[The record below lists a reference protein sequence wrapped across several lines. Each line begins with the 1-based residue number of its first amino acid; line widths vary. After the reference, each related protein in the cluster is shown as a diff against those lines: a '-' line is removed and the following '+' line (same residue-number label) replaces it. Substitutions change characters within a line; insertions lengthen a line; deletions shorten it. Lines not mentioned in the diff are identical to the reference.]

1 MNNFPTLS
9 KYGIKSLH
17 HLPIRGRKRSFQ
29 KIAKLIHSNNAKS
42 NSSKK
47 NNRSSIS
54 KSETDAIKKYSVSP
68 NFVLHEVRK
77 LGNVS
82 SISNENVTSRKLVG
96 LSKLNEPTI
105 WPFARPSQIYA
116 PGEAFEIDI
125 YREDEDT
132 DKKHFMFNQ
141 NRSINLFN
149 ANSKYYDDGT
159 SIDDDSTNEFDEFN
173 PILDS
178 GEPDP
183 LADLKEREVYIESP
197 NVSDNKD
204 YYNIQNMSNR
214 SDFNP
219 HKEESLLD
227 QTSLN
232 LVTISEKENLLDQN
246 SSNVATYNNANVSKT
261 LNFTTKNT
269 KSKYDKA
276 LHEVMDKN
284 STLNS
289 LQNKSSTVKD
299 LLHSNANKEKL
310 QANLSKTAQDNLFDN
325 TVGVYPINSGLV
337 LKSVKINIK
346 NSKNKNGNNYA
357 VNPTYNKTDNIETYS
372 IDIDNN
378 KVRMKNQTINNS
390 NKNNINNTNIDNN
403 VTHDSI
409 DSRRNLLSHDFMK
422 NKTYDKFFGNTS
434 NTSYDDIDSGFD
446 FEDTFDNNLQND
458 TVNENEDSPSGENPN
473 DIIIESQENIVLADK
488 HNKSHNFRLRLKNSN
503 SVGPRKFQTLHWNF
517 DDNFNWND
525 YISQYP
531 FSEVIQGQQIL
542 NIDGATNAN
551 EGTNDIA
558 DINASNIP
566 AIIQDSINQFNAV
579 TNSYTTRL
587 PTRLQYPSIFNSNVQ
602 QQQGDQQQPTP
613 SLISATSSSRPTKLL
628 SYHGPT
634 ERNFSLNFNKI
645 NTSALRVCK
654 PGVEKPS
661 VDGLANCLI
670 IGDSIA
676 LR

>member
-1 MNNFPTLS
+1 M
-9 KYGIKSLH
+9 H
-17 HLPIRGRKRSFQ
+17 QLPIRGRKRSFQ
-29 KIAKLIHSNNAKS
+29 KIAKHIHSNNTKS
-42 NSSKK
+42 NSGKK

-54 KSETDAIKKYSVSP
+54 KLETDEIKKYSVSP
-68 NFVLHEVRK
+68 KLLLHEVSK
-77 LGNVS
+77 LGNIS

-96 LSKLNEPTI
+96 FSKSNEPTI
-105 WPFARPSQIYA
+105 WPFVRPSQIYA

-132 DKKHFMFNQ
+132 DKKRFMFNQ

-159 SIDDDSTNEFDEFN
+159 SIDDNSTNEFDEFN

-183 LADLKEREVYIESP
+183 LAELKEREIYIENP

-204 YYNIQNMSNR
+204 YYNIQNISNKN
-214 SDFNP
+214 DFNLYN
-219 HKEESLLD
+219 KKSLLD

-232 LVTISEKENLLDQN
+232 LVTTSEKENLLDQN
-246 SSNVATYNNANVSKT
+246 SSHIATCNNANVTKT
-261 LNFTTKNT
+261 LNTTRKNPN
-269 KSKYDKA
+269 SKYNKG

-284 STLNS
+284 SILNS
-289 LQNKSSTVKD
+289 SENKSSITNN
-299 LLHSNANKEKL
+299 LFRSNANKEKL
-310 QANLSKTAQDNLFDN
+310 LANLSRTAQENFFN
-325 TVGVYPINSGLV
+325 STSGGYPINSGLV

-346 NSKNKNGNNYA
+346 SSKNKNDSNYA
-357 VNPTYNKTDNIETYS
+357 ADPTYNKTDNVETYS
-372 IDIDNN
+372 IDINNN
-378 KVRMKNQTINNS
+378 KVRIENQTISNS
-390 NKNNINNTNIDNN
+390 NEKKNNNTNNIDNN
-403 VTHDSI
+403 VTHNSI
-409 DSRRNLLSHDFMK
+409 DIRRNLLSHDFMK
-422 NKTYDKFFGNTS
+422 NKAYHKFFLNTS

-446 FEDTFDNNLQND
+446 FEDTFDNSLQND
-458 TVNENEDSPSGENPN
+458 TVNENEDSPSGDTPN

-503 SVGPRKFQTLHWNF
+503 SVAPRKFQTLHWNF
-517 DDNFNWND
+517 DDNFDWND
-525 YISQYP
+525 YINQYP
-531 FSEVIQGQQIL
+531 FSEVIQGQQVL

-551 EGTNDIA
+551 EGTNDLG
-558 DINASNIP
+558 DINTSNIP

-579 TNSYTTRL
+579 TNSFTTRL

-602 QQQGDQQQPTP
+602 QQQVYQQQPTQ
-613 SLISATSSSRPTKLL
+613 SLISATSSSRSTNIL
-628 SYHGPT
+628 SLQGPT
-634 ERNFSLNFNKI
+634 ERNFSLNFNKT

-654 PGVEKPS
+654 PGVEKA
-661 VDGLANCLI
+661 VVNGLANCLI

>member
-1 MNNFPTLS
+1 MNSFPTLS
-9 KYGIKSLH
+9 KYGIKSLR
-17 HLPIRGRKRSFQ
+17 HLSIRGRKRSFQ
-29 KIAKLIHSNNAKS
+29 KIAKHIHSNNTKN
-42 NSSKK
+42 NSGKK

-54 KSETDAIKKYSVSP
+54 KSETGEIKKNSDSP
-68 NFVLHEVRK
+68 KFFLHEVLK
-77 LGNVS
+77 LDNAS

-96 LSKLNEPTI
+96 LGKSNEPTI
-105 WPFARPSQIYA
+105 LPFGRPSKTYA

-132 DKKHFMFNQ
+132 DKKRFMFSQ
-141 NRSINLFN
+141 NRSISLFN

-204 YYNIQNMSNR
+204 YYNIQNMSNKN
-214 SDFNP
+214 DFNP
-219 HKEESLLD
+219 YKKESLLD
-227 QTSLN
+227 QASLN
-232 LVTISEKENLLDQN
+232 LVTTSEKENVLDQN

-261 LNFTTKNT
+261 LNFTIKNLN
-269 KSKYDKA
+269 SKYNKA
-276 LHEVMDKN
+276 LHEVMNKN

-289 LQNKSSTVKD
+289 LQNKSGTIND
-299 LLHSNANKEKL
+299 LFYSNDNKEKL
-310 QANLSKTAQDNLFDN
+310 LANVSRTAQGNLFDN
-325 TVGVYPINSGLV
+325 TSGGYAINSGLV

-346 NSKNKNGNNYA
+346 NSKNKNGSNYA
-357 VNPTYNKTDNIETYS
+357 VDPTYNKTDNIETYS
-372 IDIDNN
+372 IDINNN

-403 VTHDSI
+403 VSHDSI
-409 DSRRNLLSHDFMK
+409 DSRRNLLSRDFMK
-422 NKTYDKFFGNTS
+422 NKAYHKFFGNTL

-446 FEDTFDNNLQND
+446 FEDTFDNNLQNE
-458 TVNENEDSPSGENPN
+458 TVNESEDSASGENPN

-503 SVGPRKFQTLHWNF
+503 SVAPRKFQILHWNF

-525 YISQYP
+525 YINQYP
-531 FSEVIQGQQIL
+531 FSEVIQGQQVL

-551 EGTNDIA
+551 EGTNDIG

-566 AIIQDSINQFNAV
+566 AIIQDSINQFNVV
-579 TNSYTTRL
+579 TNSFTTRL

-602 QQQGDQQQPTP
+602 QQQGHRQQLTQP
-613 SLISATSSSRPTKLL
+613 LISATSSSSSKKL
-628 SYHGPT
+628 SSFQGPT
-634 ERNFSLNFNKI
+634 ERNISFSFNKT

-654 PGVEKPS
+654 PGVEKA
-661 VDGLANCLI
+661 VVNGLANCLI